1 MCHRGGMDDAGIGE
15 RTARA
20 RKLARLTQL
29 QLAQKANVSMS
40 LLRKVERGT
49 RPASPAFIAAVA
61 RALGVNVEALTGQ
74 PYAPVRVDTAAHA
87 AIPGLRRS
95 ILAFD
100 DEPLTGPATFVDL
113 TAALHRV
120 RESRHRGRYGDRI
133 AELPDVI
140 HGLHVL
146 ANDEP
151 SEPRLG
157 AIYSTLAYAYNSAS
171 SIAYRYGY
179 LDLAG
184 LAAER
189 CVWAAE
195 RSGDP
200 AWPIAAE
207 FHRAVILLYS
217 GAYAAGLRIVERA
230 YAASEQLPT
239 TPEILAVR
247 GALHLRGSILSAR
260 ALDGDTADAHLR
272 EARRIGEAISSDQY
286 QEYGT
291 RFDLA
296 NVDIHFVAV
305 PVELSDGT
313 TAVSRAG
320 QVRLPASVAP
330 SRAGHHWIDVSRA
343 WLLHGD
349 KQRAL
354 TSLEHARKIAPEL
367 TRNHPQVHETVRV
380 LAHARRGTD
389 ALTRFAKWAN
399 VKI

>member
-1 MCHRGGMDDAGIGE
+1 MDDAGIGE

-20 RKLARLTQL
+20 RKLTRLTQQ
-29 QLAQKANVSMS
+29 QLAQKANVSVS
-40 LLRKVERGT
+40 LLRKVERGV
-49 RPASPAFIAAVA
+49 RPASPAFITAVA
-61 RALGVNVEALTGQ
+61 EALGVNIEDLTGQ
-74 PYAPVRVDTAAHA
+74 PYTPVRDDAGAHA
-87 AIPGLRRS
+87 TIRELRRR
-95 ILAFD
+95 ILAFN
-100 DEPLTGPATFVDL
+100 DEPLTAPTTLEEL

-120 RESRHRGRYGDRI
+120 QESRRRGRYGDHT

-140 HGLHVL
+140 HGLHALV
-146 ANDEP
+146 ADAP
-151 SEPRLG
+151 SGHRRES
-157 AIYSTLAYAYNSAS
+157 IYSTLAYAYNSAS

-207 FHRAVILLYS
+207 YHRALILLYS
-217 GAYAAGLRIVERA
+217 GAYAGGLRIIERA
-230 YAASEQLPT
+230 HIASEQLPS
-239 TPEILAVR
+239 TPEVLAVR
-247 GALHLRGSILSAR
+247 GALHLRGSVLSAR
-260 ALDGDTADAHLR
+260 ALDAETADAHLR
-272 EARRIGEAISSDQY
+272 EARRLGEAIGANRY

-291 RFDLA
+291 GFQLP
-296 NVDIHFVAV
+296 NVAIHSVAV
-305 PVELSDGT
+305 PVELSDGA
-313 TAVSRAG
+313 TAVARAE
-320 QVRLPASVAP
+320 QIRLPASVTP

-354 TSLEHARKIAPEL
+354 ASLHQARRIAPGL

-380 LAHARRGTD
+380 LANTRRGTD
-389 ALTRFAKWAN
+389 SLARFAKWAN
-399 VKI
+399 IKI

>member
-1 MCHRGGMDDAGIGE
+1 MSDAGIGE

-20 RKLARLTQL
+20 RKLARLTQP

-40 LLRKVERGT
+40 LLRKVERGA

-61 RALGVNVEALTGQ
+61 GALGVNIEDLTGQ
-74 PYAPVRVDTAAHA
+74 PYTPARDDAGAHA
-87 AIPGLRRS
+87 TIRELRRK
-95 ILAFD
+95 ILAFNN
-100 DEPLTGPATFVDL
+100 EPLSAPTTLEEL

-120 RESRHRGRYGDRI
+120 RESRRRGRYGDRI

-146 ANDEP
+146 ARDEP
-151 SEPRLG
+151 SGQRLET
-157 AIYSTLAYAYNSAS
+157 IYSTLAYAYNSAS

-207 FHRAVILLYS
+207 YHRALILLYS
-217 GAYAAGLRIVERA
+217 GAYAGGLRIVERA

-239 TPEILAVR
+239 TPEVLAVR
-247 GALHLRGSILSAR
+247 GALHLRGAILSAR
-260 ALDGDTADAHLR
+260 ALDADTADAHLR
-272 EARRIGEAISSDQY
+272 EARRIGAAISSDQY
-286 QEYGT
+286 EEYGT
-291 RFDLA
+291 GFHLP
-296 NVDIHFVAV
+296 NVAIHSVAV
-305 PVELSDGT
+305 PVELSDGA
-313 TAVSRAG
+313 TAVSRAEKI
-320 QVRLPASVAP
+320 RLPASVAP
-330 SRAGHHWIDVSRA
+330 SRAGHHLIDVSRA

-354 TSLEHARKIAPEL
+354 GSLEQARKIAPEL

-380 LAHARRGTD
+380 LARARRSTD
-389 ALTRFAKWAN
+389 GLASFANWAD

>member
-1 MCHRGGMDDAGIGE
+1 MDDAGIGE

-20 RKLARLTQL
+20 RKLVRLTQL
-29 QLAQKANVSMS
+29 QLAQKANVSIS
-40 LLRKVERGT
+40 LLRKVERGA

-61 RALGVNVEALTGQ
+61 DALGVNIEDLTGQ
-74 PYAPVRVDTAAHA
+74 PYTPAGDDAGAHA
-87 AIPGLRRS
+87 TIRELRRKL
-95 ILAFD
+95 LAFD
-100 DEPLTGPATFVDL
+100 DEPLSAPGTLEEL
-113 TAALHRV
+113 TAALRRV
-120 RESRHRGRYGDRI
+120 QESRGRGRYGDHT
-133 AELPDVI
+133 AELPEVI

-146 ANDEP
+146 ASDEP
-151 SEPRLG
+151 SGHRVEK
-157 AIYSTLAYAYNSAS
+157 IYSTLAYAYNSAS
-171 SIAYRYGY
+171 SVAYRYGY

-200 AWPIAAE
+200 VWPLAAE
-207 FHRAVILLYS
+207 YHRALILLYS
-217 GAYAAGLRIVERA
+217 GAYAGGLRIIERA
-230 YAASEQLPT
+230 HAASEQLPA
-239 TPEILAVR
+239 TPEVLAVR

-260 ALDGDTADAHLR
+260 ALDADTADTHLR
-272 EARRIGEAISSDQY
+272 EARRIGEAISSERY

-291 RFDLA
+291 GFQLP
-296 NVDIHFVAV
+296 NVEIHSVAV

-313 TAVSRAG
+313 TAVSRAERI
-320 QVRLPASVAP
+320 RLPASVTP

-354 TSLEHARKIAPEL
+354 TSLDQARRIAPGL

-389 ALTRFAKWAN
+389 SLARFAKWAK

>member
-1 MCHRGGMDDAGIGE
+1 
-15 RTARA
+15 
-20 RKLARLTQL
+20 
-29 QLAQKANVSMS
+29 MS

-61 RALGVNVEALTGQ
+61 AALGVNIEDLTGQ
-74 PYAPVRVDTAAHA
+74 PYTPARNDARAHA
-87 AIPGLRRS
+87 TIRELRRK
-95 ILAFD
+95 ILAFN
-100 DEPLTGPATFVDL
+100 DEPLSAPTTLEEL

-120 RESRHRGRYGDRI
+120 RESRRRGRYGDRI

-146 ANDEP
+146 TSDEP
-151 SEPRLG
+151 SGHRLET
-157 AIYSTLAYAYNSAS
+157 IYSTLAYAYNSAS

-195 RSGDP
+195 RSGDS
-200 AWPIAAE
+200 AWPIAAAY
-207 FHRAVILLYS
+207 HRALILLYS
-217 GAYAAGLRIVERA
+217 GAYAGGLRIVERA
-230 YAASEQLPT
+230 HAASEKLPT
-239 TPEILAVR
+239 TPEVLAVR

-260 ALDGDTADAHLR
+260 ALDADTADAHLR
-272 EARRIGEAISSDQY
+272 EARRIGEAISFDQY

-291 RFDLA
+291 GFNLS
-296 NVDIHFVAV
+296 NVAIHSVAV

-313 TAVSRAG
+313 TAVSRAE
-320 QVRLPASVAP
+320 QIRLPAEVSP
-330 SRAGHHWIDVSRA
+330 SRAGHHLIDVSRA

-354 TSLEHARKIAPEL
+354 GSLEQARKIAPEL

-380 LAHARRGTD
+380 LARARRTTD
-389 ALTRFAKWAN
+389 TLANFAKWAN

>member
-1 MCHRGGMDDAGIGE
+1 MDDAGIGE

-20 RKLARLTQL
+20 RELARLTQL
-29 QLAQKANVSMS
+29 QLAQKANVSVS
-40 LLRKVERGT
+40 LLRKVERGA

-61 RALGVNVEALTGQ
+61 GALGVNIEDLTGQ
-74 PYAPVRVDTAAHA
+74 PYTPARDDAGAHA
-87 AIPGLRRS
+87 TIRELRRK
-95 ILAFD
+95 ILAFN
-100 DEPLTGPATFVDL
+100 DEPLSAPTTLKEL

-120 RESRHRGRYGDRI
+120 QESRRRGRYGDHT

-146 ANDEP
+146 ASDEP
-151 SEPRLG
+151 PGHRLET
-157 AIYSTLAYAYNSAS
+157 IYSTLAYAYNSAS

-179 LDLAG
+179 FDLAG

-207 FHRAVILLYS
+207 YHRALILLYS
-217 GAYAAGLRIVERA
+217 GAYAGGLRVVERA
-230 YAASEQLPT
+230 HAASEKLPT
-239 TPEILAVR
+239 TPEVLAVR
-247 GALHLRGSILSAR
+247 GALHLRGAVLSAR
-260 ALDGDTADAHLR
+260 ALDADTADAHLR
-272 EARRIGEAISSDQY
+272 EARRIGQVISSDRY

-291 RFDLA
+291 GFHLP
-296 NVDIHFVAV
+296 NVAIHSVAV

-313 TAVSRAG
+313 TAVARAE
-320 QVRLPASVAP
+320 QIRLPASVSP

-354 TSLEHARKIAPEL
+354 TSLDQARRLAPGL

-389 ALTRFAKWAN
+389 DLARFAKWAN

>member
-1 MCHRGGMDDAGIGE
+1 MDDAGIGE

-20 RKLARLTQL
+20 RKLTRLTQQ
-29 QLAQKANVSMS
+29 QLAQKANVSVS
-40 LLRKVERGT
+40 LLRKVERGA

-61 RALGVNVEALTGQ
+61 GALGVDIENLTGQ
-74 PYAPVRVDTAAHA
+74 PYTPARDDAGAHA
-87 AIPGLRRS
+87 TIRELRRK
-95 ILAFD
+95 ILAFN
-100 DEPLTGPATFVDL
+100 DEPLSAPITLKEL
-113 TAALHRV
+113 TTALHRV
-120 RESRHRGRYGDRI
+120 QESRRRGRFGDHI

-140 HGLHVL
+140 HGLHAL
-146 ANDEP
+146 AAEEP
-151 SEPRLG
+151 SERRLER
-157 AIYSTLAYAYNSAS
+157 IYATLAYAYNSAS
-171 SIAYRYGY
+171 SVAYRYGY
-179 LDLAG
+179 LDLAA

-200 AWPIAAE
+200 VWPIAAE
-207 FHRAVILLYS
+207 YHRALILLYS
-217 GAYAAGLRIVERA
+217 GSYAGGLRIIARA
-230 YAASEQLPT
+230 QTVGEQLPT
-239 TPEILAVR
+239 TPEVLAVR

-260 ALDGDTADAHLR
+260 ALDADAADTHLR
-272 EARRIGEAISSDQY
+272 EARRIAETIGSAQY

-291 RFDLA
+291 GFHLA
-296 NVDIHFVAV
+296 NVDIHSVSV

-313 TAVSRAG
+313 TAVARAERI
-320 QVRLPASVAP
+320 RLPASVTP

-354 TSLEHARKIAPEL
+354 ASLDRARRIAPGL

-389 ALTRFAKWAN
+389 SLARFAKWAN

>member
-1 MCHRGGMDDAGIGE
+1 MDDAGIGD

-20 RKLARLTQL
+20 RKFARLTQP
-29 QLAQKANVSMS
+29 QLAQKANVSLS
-40 LLRKVERGT
+40 LLRKVEQGA

-61 RALGVNVEALTGQ
+61 HAIGVNIEELTGQ
-74 PYAPVRVDTAAHA
+74 PYAPARDDAGAHA
-87 AIPGLRRS
+87 TVRELRRR
-95 ILAFD
+95 ILAFT
-100 DEPLTGPATFVDL
+100 DEPLTEPATLDEL
-113 TAALHRV
+113 AAALERV
-120 RESRHRGRYGDRI
+120 VDGMRRARYGDQT

-146 ANDEP
+146 AADEP
-151 SEPRLG
+151 PGQRLER
-157 AIYSTLAYAYNSAS
+157 IHSMLAYAYNRAS

-200 AWPIAAE
+200 VWPIAAE
-207 FHRAVILLYS
+207 YHRALILLYS
-217 GAYAAGLRIVERA
+217 GAYASGTRVIDRA
-230 YAASEQLPT
+230 RDASERLPS
-239 TPEILAVR
+239 TPGLLAVR

-260 ALDGDTADAHLR
+260 ALDGDTANEHLR
-272 EARRIGEAISSDQY
+272 EARRIGEAITGPAGFED
-286 QEYGT
+286 YGT
-291 RFDLA
+291 QFQLP
-296 NVDIHFVAV
+296 NVAIHAVAV
-305 PVELSDGT
+305 PVELSDGA
-313 TAVSRAG
+313 TAVARAE
-320 QVRLPASVAP
+320 QIRLPASVAP

-354 TSLEHARKIAPEL
+354 AGLDQARRVAPEL

-380 LAHARRGTD
+380 LARARRGTD
-389 ALTRFAKWAN
+389 ALANFARWAN
-399 VKI
+399 VKL